1 MKAYTVRSL
10 AIKGIKKY
18 SVMKTAYPEF
28 KFLGFKQNINKQNIE
43 NGVLY
48 QQKIGIA
55 TILSSLT
62 PVQWYHMDEIF
73 RCFLLFKITIRFCEQ
88 KEVTRAS
95 EAPWFLGSYK
105 WPEPTLHVEPSEKN
119 WAHVYK
125 VKEGKN

>member
-28 KFLGFKQNINKQNIE
+28 KFLGLKQNINKQNIE

-55 TILSSLT
+55 TILCSLT
-62 PVQWYHMDEIF
+62 PVQ
-73 RCFLLFKITIRFCEQ
+73 
-88 KEVTRAS
+88 
-95 EAPWFLGSYK
+95 
-105 WPEPTLHVEPSEKN
+105 
-119 WAHVYK
+119 
-125 VKEGKN
+125 